1 MSSIGGNVWM
11 QIQKK
16 SGSDKNKIG
25 EKAPEHVDAQK
36 IWGWLDT
43 MGGTSGYTAY
53 NAKIQEST
61 DVFMTDYVPLVEGV
75 KAEACRAI
83 IDGRVYDV
91 TYIDNPMGLNQHL
104 EIFLKYTG
112 GQ

>member
-1 MSSIGGNVWM
+1 MSDIGGNITM
-11 QIQKK
+11 QIQVK
-16 SGSDKNKIG
+16 SGVTKNAIG
-25 EKAPEHVDAQK
+25 EQVPAWADAQQLT
-36 IWGWLDT
+36 GWLDT

-61 DVFMTDYVPLVEGV
+61 DVFMADYVPLAEGV

-83 IDGRVYDV
+83 IDGRVYDM

>member
-1 MSSIGGNVWM
+1 MSSIGGNIWM

-16 SGSDKNKIG
+16 TGVTKNAIG
-25 EKAPEHVDAQK
+25 EQVPAWADAQK

-61 DVFMTDYVPLVEGV
+61 NVFMADYVPLAQGV
-75 KAEACRAI
+75 KAETCRAI
-83 IDGRVYDV
+83 IDGKVYDV
-91 TYIDNPMGLNQHL
+91 TYIDNPMGLNEHL

>member
-1 MSSIGGNVWM
+1 MT
-11 QIQKK
+11 IQTK
-16 SGSDKNKIG
+16 SGVTKNAIG
-25 EKAPEHVDAQK
+25 EQVPTWADAQR

-43 MGGTSGYTAY
+43 TGGTSGYTAY

-61 DVFMTDYVPLVEGV
+61 DVFVADYVPLPQGI
-75 KAEACRAI
+75 KAETCRAI

-91 TYIDNPMGLNQHL
+91 TYIDNPMGLNAQL